1 MADMS
6 GMTNMG
12 GGHHHGGGASGGGTM
27 IMYFHGYIGQDTL
40 WFSTWVPKGPGA
52 TVGVCIGLFLLAVL
66 DRYLHALRAA
76 CNEAWRRGRVGWVL
90 PVSRGEM
97 GPAPRYEE
105 HEHADAHLEEKGK
118 AAHHGESTAVD
129 EKGGSAANR
138 RREGTPDIEAQ
149 RDRTPTPLATTSHA
163 HPHAHAAAEAIA
175 HLPATVR
182 RTLDPGRVGRWSRP
196 FRWGVDGPRG
206 LLHALQQALHWLLML
221 VVMTFQIYWIIAIV
235 VGAGVGEAMFG
246 RFGAHR

>member
-6 GMTNMG
+6 GMTNMP
-12 GGHHHGGGASGGGTM
+12 GHNHGGGGGTHAGSM

-40 WFSTWVPKGPGA
+40 WFSTWVPSGPGA
-52 TVGVCIGLFLLAVL
+52 TVGVCIGLFLLSIL

-90 PVSRGEM
+90 PVSRGDL
-97 GPAPRYEE
+97 GPAPRYE
-105 HEHADAHLEEKGK
+105 AEE
-118 AAHHGESTAVD
+118 GEG
-129 EKGGSAANR
+129 EKGGSTAVEEKAGGR
-138 RREGTPDIEAQ
+138 RRFADGVEDGDVEAQ
-149 RDRTPTPLATTSHA
+149 REAGASPPRAHA

-196 FRWGVDGPRG
+196 FRWGVDVPRG
-206 LLHALQQALHWLLML
+206 LLHALQQAIHWLLML
-221 VVMTFQIYWIIAIV
+221 VVMTFQIWWIVSIV